1 MNEKEIQEDRNGTEI
16 KKSTKQINRD
26 KKECVVE
33 YRVVVGEWRWFGT
46 QFGTQFGDKKV
57 TDHLL
62 DV

>member
-46 QFGTQFGDKKV
+46 QFGDKKV
-57 TDHLL
+57 CFWN
-62 DV
+62 